1 MHHFIKGCA
10 IVVGIMVAVCVSA
23 KTSVSPEVLD
33 YENGSTSVFEGQ
45 QAVYDSLYYLTGDV
59 IAVNIAKNSS
69 DEVECTYPGE
79 SMLSVITKAKL
90 WKIRFR
96 SGRVEICNDLD
107 AIAESNSMLDTLVF
121 RNGEKYAVTVKESD
135 GETVTYSFPGESSLN
150 TMYKV
155 QLSSVIYASG
165 RTEDC
170 SALLKIKEITNKS
183 QWKEVVVT
191 YNESDVRG
199 LEKVKELSKA
209 SGWGGML
216 ASGKGYDKAIK
227 RLQKAAAKIKCGLV
241 LIHGQTNRITS
252 AMGAGSRATASA
264 YRLPANSQGKAS
276 VSEPE
281 ASSETAKGSIGKKS
295 KATAIRLGRGR

>member
-1 MHHFIKGCA
+1 
-10 IVVGIMVAVCVSA
+10 
-23 KTSVSPEVLD
+23 
-33 YENGSTSVFEGQ
+33 
-45 QAVYDSLYYLTGDV
+45 
-59 IAVNIAKNSS
+59 
-69 DEVECTYPGE
+69 
-79 SMLSVITKAKL
+79 MLSVITKAKL

-227 RLQKAAAKIKCGLV
+227 RSQKAAAKIKCGLV